1 MTIKDFYVKDIGTDK
16 LTHYHLLLTP
26 KENSDQYFLV
36 VTDKLQ
42 GKEKLGDK
50 ISTQGTLNGSS
61 HIDQTQINSGI
72 SENYLGKPITLLEV
86 DKIEKDN

>member
-1 MTIKDFYVKDIGTDK
+1 MTIKDFYVKDIGADK

-42 GKEKLGDK
+42 GKAKLG
-50 ISTQGTLNGSS
+50 IRYQLR
-61 HIDQTQINSGI
+61 
-72 SENYLGKPITLLEV
+72 
-86 DKIEKDN
+86 